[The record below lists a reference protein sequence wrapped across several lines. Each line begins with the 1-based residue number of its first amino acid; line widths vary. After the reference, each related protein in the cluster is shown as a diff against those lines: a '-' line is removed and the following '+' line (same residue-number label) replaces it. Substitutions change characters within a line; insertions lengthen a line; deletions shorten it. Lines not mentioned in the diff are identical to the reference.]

1 MNYEVDPVD
10 VIVVGAG
17 PAGTAAAQAVAEEG
31 YSVTVFEK
39 GPLRREKPCG
49 GAVSYRVI
57 KEFDLDV
64 TQKFYERRCLGIFLC
79 SPKNDTIL
87 LTDKEEE
94 AGYLVMRETFDHY
107 LVERAR
113 KAGAQFR
120 ENTYVDPYIEN
131 GKIRGVKTKEAT
143 EECDIVIA
151 CDGTPSHFART
162 LNIYR
167 GNDYN
172 QATTYQYQMRLDNAE
187 IDEKIG
193 NNMEIYFGHEWAP
206 YGYSWIFPKK
216 GMLTVGN
223 GTWLYAI
230 KKKKANLKTC
240 LDRFMKEHPVAS
252 KKLEHAEI
260 LYAQSA
266 MMGFTGIASPI
277 YLDNFMLAGDAA
289 GFVSVPTG
297 EGIYYSMVSGRIA
310 GEVAVE
316 ALKVHDTSHQF
327 LKKYKKRTDKKMGAD
342 MTWGYWLRR
351 FVMDK
356 ERSQNKLV
364 EASLK
369 DRWIYDMT
377 GRLIGG
383 EIGYET
389 FLMTYILRPDK
400 LIKLM

>member
-1 MNYEVDPVD
+1 MD

-17 PAGTAAAQAVAEEG
+17 PAGTMAAEAVAKEG

-49 GAVSYRVI
+49 GGVSYRVME
-57 KEFDLDV
+57 EFNLDM
-64 TQKFYERRCLGIFLC
+64 TADFYDRRCLGIFLC
-79 SPKNDTIL
+79 SPKHDTIR
-87 LTDKEEE
+87 LTDKEED
-94 AGYLVMRETFDHY
+94 AGYLVMREKFDY
-107 LVERAR
+107 CLVERAR
-113 KAGAQFR
+113 KTGAQFR
-120 ENTYVDPYIEN
+120 EKTYAHPYVEN
-131 GKIRGVKTKEAT
+131 GKIRGVKTTEPT
-143 EECDIVIA
+143 DMEEGVEECDIVIA

-172 QATTYQYQMRLDNAE
+172 QATTYQYQMRMDNAE
-187 IDEKIG
+187 IDEIIG
-193 NNMEIYFGHEWAP
+193 NNMEIYFGHEWTP

-216 GMLTVGN
+216 GVLTVGN

-230 KKKKANLKTC
+230 KKKKTNLKRC
-240 LDRFMKEHPVAS
+240 LDRFIREHPVAS

-260 LYAQSA
+260 MYAQSA

-316 ALKVHDTSHQF
+316 ALKAHDTSHRF

-351 FVMDK
+351 LVMDK

-369 DRWIYDMT
+369 DKWIYDMT

-383 EIGYET
+383 EIGYRT
-389 FLMTYILRPDK
+389 FLMKYLVRPDK